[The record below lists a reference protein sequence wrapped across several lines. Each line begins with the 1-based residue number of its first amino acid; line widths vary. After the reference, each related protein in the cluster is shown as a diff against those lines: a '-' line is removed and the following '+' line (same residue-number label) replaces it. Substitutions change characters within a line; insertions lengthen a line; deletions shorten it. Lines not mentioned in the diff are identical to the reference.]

1 LIIKGFT
8 QDKLLVIL
16 GLLTFMNTL
25 YKSETIEMNVSQL
38 TDAALMDGVRNDDR
52 KAFRELYDR
61 YQDKMYLLAFRKVH
75 SKEIAEEIVQEV
87 FVDLWEKRH
96 RLNISEIRNYI
107 FRSVKNGV
115 LDYVRAQIV
124 RQNYAKE
131 FALQPEPASN
141 DADDTLALRELTTAI
156 DEGMDNLSDKTREI
170 FKYNRLESLS
180 ADEIANILNIPKRT
194 VEYHITVGL
203 RTMRTALKHF
213 ILFWTILFQL

>member
-1 LIIKGFT
+1 
-8 QDKLLVIL
+8 
-16 GLLTFMNTL
+16 
-25 YKSETIEMNVSQL
+25 MNVSQL
-38 TDAALMDGVRNDDR
+38 TDAALLDGVRNDDR

-87 FVDLWEKRH
+87 FVDLWEKRN
-96 RLNISEIRNYI
+96 RLNIQELRNYL

-131 FALQPEPASN
+131 FAPKSEPSSN

-156 DEGMDNLSDKTREI
+156 HAGMDNLPDKTREI

-180 ADEIANILNIPKRT
+180 PDEIANILNIPKRT
-194 VEYHITVGL
+194 VEYHITLGL
-203 RTMRTALKHF
+203 RTMRNALKHF
-213 ILFWTILFQL
+213 LLFWTVLLHL